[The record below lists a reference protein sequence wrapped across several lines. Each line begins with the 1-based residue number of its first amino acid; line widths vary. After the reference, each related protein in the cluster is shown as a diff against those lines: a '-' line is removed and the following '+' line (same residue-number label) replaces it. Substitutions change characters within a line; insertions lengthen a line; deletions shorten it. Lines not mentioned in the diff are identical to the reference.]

1 MKPFTAP
8 VPRLLSWAWI
18 VLAGLLLLD
27 LAVRGR
33 DSSSLIAA
41 AVLLITVGGVYVLW
55 LRPRVAPSEEGVR
68 VVNPLRETFVP
79 WSAFTWSDVTDVLR
93 VHAGETVVRSWAL
106 RETRRAKVR
115 ENLRRAGGL
124 ADGDPIGDG
133 DPRTMR
139 PVELHALRLRELAE
153 RQKARPSAGAGEA
166 PVGPVW
172 SPDAVGALA
181 GPVAL
186 LLVVLVLF

>member
-1 MKPFTAP
+1 M
-8 VPRLLSWAWI
+8 
-18 VLAGLLLLD
+18 
-27 LAVRGR
+27 
-33 DSSSLIAA
+33 
-41 AVLLITVGGVYVLW
+41 
-55 LRPRVAPSEEGVR
+55 
-68 VVNPLRETFVP
+68 VNPLRETFIP
-79 WSAFTWSDVTDVLR
+79 WSAFTWTDVTDVLR
-93 VHAGETVVRSWAL
+93 VHAGDTVVRSWAL

-124 ADGDPIGDG
+124 VDGDPVGDG

-153 RQKARPSAGAGEA
+153 RQKARQSDGGGQR

-186 LLVVLVLF
+186 LLVILMLF